1 MDRKLIARLALISV
15 LLLGLVGA
23 SLVVKTILLNGVT
36 VVRLAPASSLAGVIS
51 QSLSPVESSNNLP
64 QEGEDYTLSG
74 TRYFYDKDWVVSVIQ
89 AKAGDKTVLV
99 LQSKDGIYYPVLGPG
114 SAFPQ
119 SSLQNLPQGVKQYVT
134 DMVASYEPL
143 D

>member
-1 MDRKLIARLALISV
+1 MDRKIIKRLVLISV

-23 SLVVKTILLNGVT
+23 SLVVKAVLLNRVQ
-36 VVRLAPASSLAGVIS
+36 VIRLAPASSLAGVVS
-51 QSLSPVESSNNLP
+51 QSLSPVESSNLP
-64 QEGEDYTLSG
+64 QEGEDYTLSR
-74 TRYFYDKDWVVSVIQ
+74 TRYFYNKDWVVSVIQ
-89 AKAGDKTVLV
+89 TKAGDKTVLV
-99 LQSKDGIYYPVLGPG
+99 LQSKDGVYYPVLGPG